1 MYCASFIRRQVFLKH
16 FEHVRQVQSGQN
28 NHLNDLLAA
37 IIGNGTYYGL
47 HGMASISDRSY
58 DHLRTVQANYLRP
71 ETLNLG
77 NDAVNDATAKLA
89 IFKHYNIQ
97 EGLIHASA
105 DGQKFESRLE
115 TFKTRYS

>member
-1 MYCASFIRRQVFLKH
+1 MKKEA
-16 FEHVRQVQSGQN
+16 GP
-28 NHLNDLLAA
+28 
-37 IIGNGTYYGL
+37 NGPF
-47 HGMASISDRSY
+47 SSK
-58 DHLRTVQANYLRP
+58 QANYLRP

-77 NDAVNDATAKLA
+77 NDAINDATAKLA

-115 TFKTRYS
+115 TFKTRYSSKYFGTNKGLT